1 MSISHGQN
9 VFLTDAKR
17 NKCIF
22 TGFGVP
28 LAPKTDPKQL
38 TSPRQKDVLTWEKDV
53 LGGAARPLNGDA
65 GTSSDLPS
73 LLLASLHPASRKQV
87 KQSLAALSATPGF
100 IGALLQLVLGQGTQD
115 CSVHFR
121 GRVSQS
127 RFLSRTR
134 WSEEGAGARDAAP
147 LRAGGQ
153 DLPRT
158 GRRETVRFMSS
169 TFPSAGPTSSTNE
182 QLLSLT
188 NMSTNASASRP
199 RISSSRPRPPHPPRR
214 ALLRDQLRH
223 LERALI
229 TPSPPSTA
237 RLPTPDLF
245 GSEQTI
251 EGLVQGFVVP
261 NVGLR
266 EHEMDQFEDIP
277 LEFIRLDL
285 RGVSRGVTSTNRLVG
300 VVKFFPDH
308 IFEDLLAMVEPILQ
322 VEAIRLVIDDDIDDL
337 IQRGEARTTELNSKY
352 EGSNLDDLNN
362 FKSDATVQ

>member
-1 MSISHGQN
+1 MPAS
-9 VFLTDAKR
+9 
-17 NKCIF
+17 KCPVRF
-22 TGFGVP
+22 W
-28 LAPKTDPKQL
+28 K
-38 TSPRQKDVLTWEKDV
+38 
-53 LGGAARPLNGDA
+53 ARSDQTVSQNGDA

-127 RFLSRTR
+127 RFQRRTR
-134 WSEEGAGARDAAP
+134 WSEERAGARDAAP

-237 RLPTPDLF
+237 RLPIPDLF

-261 NVGLR
+261 NVGNTKWTNSKTSPWSLSASTFVAYQCTKGKGEDGWKTEDGAEYLGASEPRLR
-266 EHEMDQFEDIP
+266 
-277 LEFIRLDL
+277 LGL
-285 RGVSRGVTSTNRLVG
+285 RGVTSTNRLVD

-322 VEAIRLVIDDDIDDL
+322 VEAIRLMVDAGIDDL